1 MILHEYETTVIVH
14 PETTDDDMNRLG
26 ERLLGIVGTYQGT
39 MLLKED
45 WGLRKLAY
53 PIRKQPRGR
62 YMYMDFA
69 SPADCIGEVE
79 RVLRIE
85 SGVMRFLTVRLGE
98 NVDVEAL
105 KLAGRDQSRKPAD
118 DGETNLR
125 DERDSDREED
135 MEDGPGLRPSRSP
148 GPGPDD
154 ETEEED

>member
-14 PETTDDDMNRLG
+14 PETTDDEMNRIG
-26 ERLLGIVGTYQGT
+26 ERLLGIVGTFQGT

-62 YMYMDFA
+62 YLYMDFA
-69 SPADCIGEVE
+69 SPADCVGEME

-98 NVDVEAL
+98 DVDVEAL
-105 KLAGRDQSRKPAD
+105 KLAGRDKSRKPAD
-118 DGETNLR
+118 DGETSLR
-125 DERDSDREED
+125 DDREGDREED
-135 MEDGPGLRPSRSP
+135 MEEGSGGPPIR
-148 GPGPDD
+148 GPVAPLDD
-154 ETEEED
+154 EPEEED

>member
-1 MILHEYETTVIVH
+1 MIHHEYETTVIVH

-26 ERLLGIVGTYQGT
+26 ERLLGIVGAYEGT

-62 YMYMDFA
+62 YLYMDFA
-69 SPADCIGEVE
+69 SPASCIGELE

-98 NVDVEAL
+98 DVDVEAL
-105 KLAGRDQSRKPAD
+105 KLAGRDKSRKPAD
-118 DGETNLR
+118 DGETTLR
-125 DERDSDREED
+125 DERDGDREDEMD
-135 MEDGPGLRPSRSP
+135 DAPAGRPIRGPATGL
-148 GPGPDD
+148 DD
-154 ETEEED
+154 EPEED